1 MEDKWNYRSFDGP
14 DDRKMM
20 KTSLMARRKNERKN
34 SDANS
39 STMKSHIL
47 KIQPTDKKHQ
57 SIFDMGRT
65 QVLSPKE
72 SKKEQL

>member
-1 MEDKWNYRSFDGP
+1 
-14 DDRKMM
+14 MM

-47 KIQPTDKKHQ
+47 KIQPSDKKSV
-57 SIFDMGRT
+57 SIFEMGRT
-65 QVLSPKE
+65 QLMSPKE
-72 SKKEQL
+72 SKKE